1 MKGTLPKPTLLEL
14 DEYDINQRVIEAL
27 TTTCSHAVLFSIV
40 NVEKDVVEISNEL
53 QISLSTT
60 YKALTN
66 LEKLSLVEIQRFKIT
81 DDGKKI
87 KMYRSRIKKA
97 DISKLKE
104 DCLADKEY
112 MNEIVALLNENIE
125 EFYETTAISI
135 KAKERFSISRAAH
148 KVRNG
153 LEMVKAN
160 SLLDY
165 LDMIQKECQH
175 LNTYDNISNLIS
187 GFKNEYIA
195 VLNEIRKQINELD
208 A

>member
-27 TTTCSHAVLFSIV
+27 TTTCSHAILFSIV
-40 NVEKDVVEISNEL
+40 DVEKDVVEISNEL

-97 DISKLKE
+97 DIS
-104 DCLADKEY
+104 
-112 MNEIVALLNENIE
+112 INENN
-125 EFYETTAISI
+125 S
-135 KAKERFSISRAAH
+135 
-148 KVRNG
+148 KV
-153 LEMVKAN
+153 
-160 SLLDY
+160 LLHPNNY
-165 LDMIQKECQH
+165 
-175 LNTYDNISNLIS
+175 
-187 GFKNEYIA
+187 
-195 VLNEIRKQINELD
+195 
-208 A
+208 